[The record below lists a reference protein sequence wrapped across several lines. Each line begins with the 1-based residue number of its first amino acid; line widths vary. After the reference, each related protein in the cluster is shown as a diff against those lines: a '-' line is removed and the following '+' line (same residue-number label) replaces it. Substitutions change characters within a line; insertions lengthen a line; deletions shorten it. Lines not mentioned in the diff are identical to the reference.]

1 MSTRI
6 EFAPEVAGDFDGIVD
21 HLVLH
26 QVADAA
32 SRIQG
37 HRGGHRR
44 LAAQPADRPAGQANR
59 ELVIGR
65 RSRGSVA
72 LYRYIARIDTVFV
85 LAVRSQ
91 SEAGYA
97 GRQVGSVCSR
107 GQRPNNGAGP
117 PHFNLLHRPDVTAA

>member
-6 EFAPEVAGDFDGIVD
+6 EFAPEVAGDFDRIVD

-32 SRIQG
+32 SRIQDIV
-37 HRGGHRR
+37 
-44 LAAQPADRPAGQANR
+44 AAIDVLQRNPLIGRPAGQANR

-65 RSRGSVA
+65 RSRGYVA

-97 GRQVGSVCSR
+97 GR
-107 GQRPNNGAGP
+107 
-117 PHFNLLHRPDVTAA
+117 